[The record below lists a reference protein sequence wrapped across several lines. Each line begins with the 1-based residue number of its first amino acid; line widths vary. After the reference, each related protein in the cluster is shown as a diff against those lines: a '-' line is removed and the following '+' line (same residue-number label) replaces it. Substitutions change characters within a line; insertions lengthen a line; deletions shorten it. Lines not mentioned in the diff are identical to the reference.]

1 MCYSF
6 HLNYIQANKTNGIID
21 EALQS
26 HSLINCRKVS
36 AKVKVEVNVN
46 EAKDFLRLIEQCHI
60 VAVVMHHFG
69 MRDLKLR
76 PTRNALIADSSTPHN
91 KWNRLKAELEAA
103 VDNYCTIP
111 RQFACTLLEETTTDL
126 HQSFNHHTS
135 RIATEHSY
143 CHLGSAVTTAS
154 LSRSLPGTIV

>member
-6 HLNYIQANKTNGIID
+6 HSNYIQANKTNGIID
-21 EALQS
+21 EALRS
-26 HSLINCRKVS
+26 HSLINCHKVS

-46 EAKDFLRLIEQCHI
+46 EAEDFLRLIERCHI

-111 RQFACTLLEETTTDL
+111 R
-126 HQSFNHHTS
+126 
-135 RIATEHSY
+135 
-143 CHLGSAVTTAS
+143 
-154 LSRSLPGTIV
+154 